1 MIHIENFSIQNYKSL
16 VETEVNIHQ
25 DLTALIG
32 ANGVGKTNVLTAIM
46 LLKNIAQGDRMRG
59 RYRTTK
65 DHLAHAT
72 IDATFQVDSEACSLN
87 VNVFFDNIDGDY
99 EIRDYSLKISRK
111 PGVWIELE
119 QDVFD
124 YLAYLEDHPDAAR
137 QQSLDSRYLTRDKK
151 LNQQLIQLTNYLSR
165 ISYYSATQFSDPTLS
180 PVSFELEE
188 NRLLRSSPRRRAHER
203 FLFDLYTTRRD
214 DLKAFKRYLNTIGS
228 LGVGLVDDIDFK
240 EMTVPSSSIKVR
252 PGGRAEKISSKKTF
266 VIPLFKIDGLVLSPT
281 QLSEG
286 TFKSLALIFYILND
300 DTELLLIEEPEVCVH
315 QGLLASIIE
324 LIKLQSRTKQVV
336 ISTHSDHV
344 LDRLQP
350 ENVALVKRGKNGTT
364 VAPLSRAL
372 SMDDYSALKEYLN
385 EAGNLGEYW
394 KESDFFNE

>member
-252 PGGRAEKISSKKTF
+252 PGGRADQLQVDI
-266 VIPLFKIDGLVLSPT
+266 LFDRES
-281 QLSEG
+281 
-286 TFKSLALIFYILND
+286 
-300 DTELLLIEEPEVCVH
+300 
-315 QGLLASIIE
+315 LLARGDEHRTVGQGQECNRYRGHI
-324 LIKLQSRTKQVV
+324 LPPSRLLAVIRASATSAMRRPWFMAVV
-336 ISTHSDHV
+336 RS
-344 LDRLQP
+344 
-350 ENVALVKRGKNGTT
+350 
-364 VAPLSRAL
+364 
-372 SMDDYSALKEYLN
+372 SA
-385 EAGNLGEYW
+385 
-394 KESDFFNE
+394 